1 MRTIAL
7 IFTAALLASPAVFA
21 QGQDATCESNMQA
34 LSDSSTLDR
43 DSLSET
49 ARQQVDEHIRLA
61 GEAQAQGDDEACV
74 VHSSKA
80 LQELRGAGSANGED
94 AYDMQ

>member
-1 MRTIAL
+1 MKTVAL
-7 IFTAALLASPAVFA
+7 IFTTALLASPAVFA
-21 QGQDATCESNMQA
+21 QGQDATCEANMQA
-34 LSDSSTLDR
+34 LSDNSTLDR
-43 DSLSET
+43 DGLSDA
-49 ARQQVDEHIRLA
+49 ARQQVDEHVRLA

-94 AYDMQ
+94 ADDMQ